1 MIAPRPLRP
10 ARAAVLVI
18 AVIAVI
24 AAPAAPGAPRAHAE
38 GRSGTALVEY
48 APRSLAVPLS
58 AAGPGRLELVDASGS
73 VALSV
78 RGGTVLAEAPEGG
91 ELSLR
96 AVPDEGAYLASLR
109 VGGRDVRDYTLEHL
123 RDGVSMVLQ
132 NGALFS
138 GTIAQNLRWGNAN
151 ATQEQLRE
159 ACAIACADEFIDRFP
174 DGYETVLEQNA
185 ANLSGGQK
193 QRLRIARAIVKQPK
207 ILILD
212 DSTSAV
218 DMATDEHIR
227 RALKTAMPGSTKIII
242 AQRIASILSCDRIIV
257 LHEGELSDVGTH
269 AELMER
275 SQIYR
280 DVYDSQMREEGEQH
294 GQS

>member
-109 VGGRDVRDYTLEHL
+109 VGGRPRPMRERPGPGSRRPVR
-123 RDGVSMVLQ
+123 
-132 NGALFS
+132 
-138 GTIAQNLRWGNAN
+138 
-151 ATQEQLRE
+151 
-159 ACAIACADEFIDRFP
+159 
-174 DGYETVLEQNA
+174 
-185 ANLSGGQK
+185 SGGGR
-193 QRLRIARAIVKQPK
+193 RLWNLAP
-207 ILILD
+207 
-212 DSTSAV
+212 
-218 DMATDEHIR
+218 
-227 RALKTAMPGSTKIII
+227 
-242 AQRIASILSCDRIIV
+242 
-257 LHEGELSDVGTH
+257 
-269 AELMER
+269 
-275 SQIYR
+275 
-280 DVYDSQMREEGEQH
+280 
-294 GQS
+294 

>member
-10 ARAAVLVI
+10 ARAAVLAL
-18 AVIAVI
+18 AVLALAL

-109 VGGRDVRDYTLEHL
+109 VGGRDASPAADGSLSLSAEAAFAGGAPPVAGGPAAWGGGLTRTGDALPWAAPLALALATLSALAAAALARRANAPVPAAAGPSGPEAA
-123 RDGVSMVLQ
+123 DG
-132 NGALFS
+132 S
-138 GTIAQNLRWGNAN
+138 GTSPLEGPPGRVEGAGSM
-151 ATQEQLRE
+151 
-159 ACAIACADEFIDRFP
+159 DD
-174 DGYETVLEQNA
+174 DG
-185 ANLSGGQK
+185 
-193 QRLRIARAIVKQPK
+193 R
-207 ILILD
+207 
-212 DSTSAV
+212 
-218 DMATDEHIR
+218 
-227 RALKTAMPGSTKIII
+227 
-242 AQRIASILSCDRIIV
+242 
-257 LHEGELSDVGTH
+257 
-269 AELMER
+269 
-275 SQIYR
+275 
-280 DVYDSQMREEGEQH
+280 
-294 GQS
+294 

>member
-109 VGGRDVRDYTLEHL
+109 VGGRDASPAA
-123 RDGVSMVLQ
+123 DGSLSLSAEEAAGGVEAAFAG
-132 NGALFS
+132 GA
-138 GTIAQNLRWGNAN
+138 
-151 ATQEQLRE
+151 
-159 ACAIACADEFIDRFP
+159 P
-174 DGYETVLEQNA
+174 PA
-185 ANLSGGQK
+185 AGGPAAWVGGLTRTGDALS
-193 QRLRIARAIVKQPK
+193 
-207 ILILD
+207 LI
-212 DSTSAV
+212 
-218 DMATDEHIR
+218 HI
-227 RALKTAMPGSTKIII
+227 
-242 AQRIASILSCDRIIV
+242 
-257 LHEGELSDVGTH
+257 
-269 AELMER
+269 
-275 SQIYR
+275 
-280 DVYDSQMREEGEQH
+280 
-294 GQS
+294 

>member
-10 ARAAVLVI
+10 ARAAVLAL
-18 AVIAVI
+18 AVLALAL

-109 VGGRDVRDYTLEHL
+109 VGGRDASPAAGGPAAWVGGLTRTGDALPWAAPLALALATLSALAAVALARRANAPVPAAAGPSGPEAA
-123 RDGVSMVLQ
+123 DG
-132 NGALFS
+132 S
-138 GTIAQNLRWGNAN
+138 GTPPLEGPPGRAEGAGP
-151 ATQEQLRE
+151 
-159 ACAIACADEFIDRFP
+159 ADD
-174 DGYETVLEQNA
+174 DG
-185 ANLSGGQK
+185 
-193 QRLRIARAIVKQPK
+193 R
-207 ILILD
+207 
-212 DSTSAV
+212 
-218 DMATDEHIR
+218 
-227 RALKTAMPGSTKIII
+227 
-242 AQRIASILSCDRIIV
+242 
-257 LHEGELSDVGTH
+257 
-269 AELMER
+269 
-275 SQIYR
+275 
-280 DVYDSQMREEGEQH
+280 
-294 GQS
+294 

>member
-10 ARAAVLVI
+10 ARAAVLAL
-18 AVIAVI
+18 AVLALAL

-109 VGGRDVRDYTLEHL
+109 VGGRDASPAA
-123 RDGVSMVLQ
+123 DGSLSLSAEEAAG
-132 NGALFS
+132 GALPWAAPLALALATLSALAAVALARRANAPVPAAAGPSGPEAADGS
-138 GTIAQNLRWGNAN
+138 GTPPLEGPPGRAEGAGP
-151 ATQEQLRE
+151 
-159 ACAIACADEFIDRFP
+159 ADD
-174 DGYETVLEQNA
+174 DG
-185 ANLSGGQK
+185 
-193 QRLRIARAIVKQPK
+193 R
-207 ILILD
+207 
-212 DSTSAV
+212 
-218 DMATDEHIR
+218 
-227 RALKTAMPGSTKIII
+227 
-242 AQRIASILSCDRIIV
+242 
-257 LHEGELSDVGTH
+257 
-269 AELMER
+269 
-275 SQIYR
+275 
-280 DVYDSQMREEGEQH
+280 
-294 GQS
+294 

>member
-10 ARAAVLVI
+10 ARAAVLAL
-18 AVIAVI
+18 AVLALAL

-109 VGGRDVRDYTLEHL
+109 VGGRDASPAADGSLSLSAEKAAGGVEAAFAGGAPPAAGGPAAWVGGLTRTGDALPWAAPLALALATLSALAAVALARRANAPVPAAAGPSGPEAA
-123 RDGVSMVLQ
+123 DG
-132 NGALFS
+132 S
-138 GTIAQNLRWGNAN
+138 GTPPLEGPPGRAEGAGP
-151 ATQEQLRE
+151 
-159 ACAIACADEFIDRFP
+159 ADD
-174 DGYETVLEQNA
+174 DG
-185 ANLSGGQK
+185 
-193 QRLRIARAIVKQPK
+193 R
-207 ILILD
+207 
-212 DSTSAV
+212 
-218 DMATDEHIR
+218 
-227 RALKTAMPGSTKIII
+227 
-242 AQRIASILSCDRIIV
+242 
-257 LHEGELSDVGTH
+257 
-269 AELMER
+269 
-275 SQIYR
+275 
-280 DVYDSQMREEGEQH
+280 
-294 GQS
+294 

>member
-109 VGGRDVRDYTLEHL
+109 VGGRDASPAA
-123 RDGVSMVLQ
+123 DGSLSLSAEEAAGGVEAAFAG
-132 NGALFS
+132 GAP
-138 GTIAQNLRWGNAN
+138 R
-151 ATQEQLRE
+151 
-159 ACAIACADEFIDRFP
+159 P
-174 DGYETVLEQNA
+174 
-185 ANLSGGQK
+185 
-193 QRLRIARAIVKQPK
+193 RAGRP
-207 ILILD
+207 
-212 DSTSAV
+212 
-218 DMATDEHIR
+218 
-227 RALKTAMPGSTKIII
+227 PGS
-242 AQRIASILSCDRIIV
+242 AA
-257 LHEGELSDVGTH
+257 
-269 AELMER
+269 
-275 SQIYR
+275 
-280 DVYDSQMREEGEQH
+280 
-294 GQS
+294 

>member
-10 ARAAVLVI
+10 ARAAVLAL
-18 AVIAVI
+18 AVLALAL

-109 VGGRDVRDYTLEHL
+109 VGGLTRTGDALPWAAPLALALATLSALAAVALARRANAPVPAAAGPSGPEAA
-123 RDGVSMVLQ
+123 DG
-132 NGALFS
+132 S
-138 GTIAQNLRWGNAN
+138 GTPPLEGPPGRAEGAGP
-151 ATQEQLRE
+151 
-159 ACAIACADEFIDRFP
+159 ADD
-174 DGYETVLEQNA
+174 DG
-185 ANLSGGQK
+185 
-193 QRLRIARAIVKQPK
+193 R
-207 ILILD
+207 
-212 DSTSAV
+212 
-218 DMATDEHIR
+218 
-227 RALKTAMPGSTKIII
+227 
-242 AQRIASILSCDRIIV
+242 
-257 LHEGELSDVGTH
+257 
-269 AELMER
+269 
-275 SQIYR
+275 
-280 DVYDSQMREEGEQH
+280 
-294 GQS
+294 

>member
-10 ARAAVLVI
+10 ARAAVLAL
-18 AVIAVI
+18 AVLALAL

-109 VGGRDVRDYTLEHL
+109 VGGRDASPAADGSLSLSAEEAAGGVEAAFAGGAPPVAGGPAAWVGGLTRTGDAVRP
-123 RDGVSMVLQ
+123 G
-132 NGALFS
+132 GARPRP
-138 GTIAQNLRWGNAN
+138 T
-151 ATQEQLRE
+151 RE
-159 ACAIACADEFIDRFP
+159 RP
-174 DGYETVLEQNA
+174 GPGSRRPGR
-185 ANLSGGQK
+185 SGGGR
-193 QRLRIARAIVKQPK
+193 RLWNLAP
-207 ILILD
+207 
-212 DSTSAV
+212 
-218 DMATDEHIR
+218 
-227 RALKTAMPGSTKIII
+227 
-242 AQRIASILSCDRIIV
+242 
-257 LHEGELSDVGTH
+257 
-269 AELMER
+269 
-275 SQIYR
+275 
-280 DVYDSQMREEGEQH
+280 
-294 GQS
+294 

>member
-109 VGGRDVRDYTLEHL
+109 VGGRDASPAA
-123 RDGVSMVLQ
+123 DGSLSLSAEEAAGGVEAAFAG
-132 NGALFS
+132 GAPPAAGGPAAWVGGLTRT
-138 GTIAQNLRWGNAN
+138 GDALPWAAPLALALAAAALARRAN
-151 ATQEQLRE
+151 APVPAAAGPPGPE
-159 ACAIACADEFIDRFP
+159 APEGPGAPPLEGPPGRAEGAGSMDD
-174 DGYETVLEQNA
+174 DG
-185 ANLSGGQK
+185 
-193 QRLRIARAIVKQPK
+193 R
-207 ILILD
+207 
-212 DSTSAV
+212 
-218 DMATDEHIR
+218 
-227 RALKTAMPGSTKIII
+227 
-242 AQRIASILSCDRIIV
+242 
-257 LHEGELSDVGTH
+257 
-269 AELMER
+269 
-275 SQIYR
+275 
-280 DVYDSQMREEGEQH
+280 
-294 GQS
+294 

>member
-109 VGGRDVRDYTLEHL
+109 VGGRDASPAA
-123 RDGVSMVLQ
+123 DGSLSLSAEEAAGGVEAAFAGGAPPAAGGPAAWVGGLTRTGDVLPWAAPL
-132 NGALFS
+132 ALALAALS
-138 GTIAQNLRWGNAN
+138 ALAAAALARRAN
-151 ATQEQLRE
+151 APVPAAAGPPGPE
-159 ACAIACADEFIDRFP
+159 APEGPGAPPLEGPPGRAEGAGSMDD
-174 DGYETVLEQNA
+174 DG
-185 ANLSGGQK
+185 
-193 QRLRIARAIVKQPK
+193 R
-207 ILILD
+207 
-212 DSTSAV
+212 
-218 DMATDEHIR
+218 
-227 RALKTAMPGSTKIII
+227 
-242 AQRIASILSCDRIIV
+242 
-257 LHEGELSDVGTH
+257 
-269 AELMER
+269 
-275 SQIYR
+275 
-280 DVYDSQMREEGEQH
+280 
-294 GQS
+294 